1 MAGCLEVVPRYN
13 PLGSWQGGVGIS
25 QVLYSQFQKDCAWS
39 DCVEHLYELD
49 ECHPLLMDVLLFCGR
64 TCLSSFLMW
73 THFSV
78 SLIISCL
85 ENIS

>member
-39 DCVEHLYELD
+39 DCVEHLYGRAA
-49 ECHPLLMDVLLFCGR
+49 LL
-64 TCLSSFLMW
+64 W
-73 THFSV
+73 THLLVKFSYV
-78 SLIISCL
+78 DAL
-85 ENIS
+85 